1 MGATKVQFETE
12 ILELILE
19 TFPNQ
24 TFAAVE
30 KNGKMGCQSP
40 STALANRKY
49 WVAALAAAFFKL
61 PNLVCTRSESPQS
74 ALRADRHERPLAAVY
89 RRSERCAVAFALL
102 PFVHGAA
109 LLVSEG
115 RARRSEPMSQ
125 MRDQSSGRDVILNGE
140 NPLNGLK

>member
-61 PNLVCTRSESPQS
+61 PNLVCVRSEGPQWLVIS
-74 ALRADRHERPLAAVY
+74 TGRRNTLFELLRWRLILQGLARAFVELPCDCAELCLRMDR
-89 RRSERCAVAFALL
+89 
-102 PFVHGAA
+102 
-109 LLVSEG
+109 
-115 RARRSEPMSQ
+115 
-125 MRDQSSGRDVILNGE
+125 
-140 NPLNGLK
+140 